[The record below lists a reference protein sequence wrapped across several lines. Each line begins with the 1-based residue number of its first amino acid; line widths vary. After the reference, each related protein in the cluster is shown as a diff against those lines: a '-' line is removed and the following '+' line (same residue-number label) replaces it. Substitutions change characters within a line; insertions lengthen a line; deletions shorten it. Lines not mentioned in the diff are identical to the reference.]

1 MSASAALRAPP
12 KELPKLNKDQVGKY
26 YDLGD
31 QLGSGAYSVVVKAT
45 EKAGGKQWAI
55 KIVDKNSTG
64 LADMHGELHIM
75 SRLQHDNIVN
85 FKEVFDHPDG
95 FYVVLELISG
105 GELFDRVI
113 ELRRFTEKD
122 AAQTMIQAF
131 HAIEHMH
138 DGGLVHRDIKP
149 ENLLLSDK
157 SNSATIKLADF
168 GFAATCAGP
177 TALSDL
183 LGTPEYMAPELVALR
198 DVEGGYGKPVDI
210 WALGVVLYILL
221 SGIHPFQIEDE
232 EQMLNNIQAGKF
244 KWLGRNWD
252 KVSEEAK
259 DLITKMLD
267 PSPKS
272 RPNVKE
278 CLAHPWFKTQV
289 DVELGDV
296 AAELKKFQA
305 RKKLKGAIN
314 TVIASNKM
322 RELMGKL
329 SLNSKPGGGNSLL
342 AAAAAAGKDKK

>member
-1 MSASAALRAPP
+1 MSASASLRGA
-12 KELPKLNKDQVGKY
+12 KELPKLNKDQVGNH

-31 QLGSGAYSVVVKAT
+31 QLGSGAYSVVVKAS
-45 EKAGGKQWAI
+45 EKSSGRQWAI

-64 LADMHGELHIM
+64 LADMHGELNVM
-75 SRLQHDNIVN
+75 SKLEHDNIVN

-95 FYVVLELISG
+95 FYVVMELISG
-105 GELFDRVI
+105 GELFDRII

-122 AAQTMIQAF
+122 AAATMVQAF
-131 HAIEHMH
+131 KAIEHMH
-138 DGGLVHRDIKP
+138 DNNLVHRDIKP

-157 SNSATIKLADF
+157 SATATIKLADF
-168 GFAATCAGP
+168 GFATNCTSP
-177 TALSDL
+177 NALSDL

-198 DVEGGYGKPVDI
+198 DVDGGYGKPVDI

-232 EQMLNNIQAGKF
+232 EQMLTNIQAGKW

-252 KVSEEAK
+252 KVSDDAK

-267 PSPKS
+267 ANPRS

-278 CLAHPWFKTQV
+278 CLAHPWFKNQ
-289 DVELGDV
+289 LDV
-296 AAELKKFQA
+296 ALEDVAEELKKFQA

-322 RELMGKL
+322 RQLMGKL
-329 SLNSKPGGGNSLL
+329 TLNNNLKGV
-342 AAAAAAGKDKK
+342 AAAAAAAKQAEKK

>member
-1 MSASAALRAPP
+1 MSAALRAQQHD
-12 KELPKLNKDQVGKY
+12 LPKINKDKVGNFY
-26 YDLGD
+26 EIGD

-45 EKAGGKQWAI
+45 EKHSGRDWAI

-64 LADMHGELHIM
+64 MADMRGELSVM
-75 SRLQHDNIVN
+75 SKLNHDNIVT
-85 FKEVFDHPDG
+85 FKEVFDHPEG

-105 GELFDRVI
+105 GELFDRII
-113 ELRRFTEKD
+113 ELKRFTEKD

-131 HAIEHMH
+131 RAIDHMH
-138 DGGLVHRDIKP
+138 DVNLVHRDIKP

-157 SNSATIKLADF
+157 SANATIKLADF
-168 GFAATCAGP
+168 GFATICTSDTG
-177 TALSDL
+177 LSDL

-198 DVEGGYGKPVDI
+198 DVEGGYGKSVDI

-232 EQMLNNIQAGKF
+232 DQMLANIQAGKW

-252 KVSEEAK
+252 KVSDEGK

-267 PSPKS
+267 PNPKS
-272 RPNVKE
+272 RPTVKE

-289 DVELGDV
+289 DVALDDV
-296 AAELKKFQA
+296 AEEIKKFQA
-305 RKKLKGAIN
+305 RKELKGAIN

-322 RELMGKL
+322 RQLLGKL
-329 SLNSKPGGGNSLL
+329 PLNIKP
-342 AAAAAAGKDKK
+342 AAAAPAAGKK